1 MRTMKKILI
10 LLAVATLTANLT
22 GCYCCRG
29 LRNWFYQGA
38 YCGPAAA
45 PLATMTAPP
54 QYCQPTAAPM
64 MSYGEQECS
73 CGTPY
78 VGQAVY
84 DAGWTEDGCA
94 YQGGEGGVIMQSPDG
109 AVYPGPAE

>member
-1 MRTMKKILI
+1 MKRTLI
-10 LLAVATLTANLT
+10 LLAVATLTANLA
-22 GCYCCRG
+22 GCCCCRG
-29 LRNWFYQGA
+29 WRDWFYQGA

-54 QYCQPTAAPM
+54 AVYPQYAPQYAAPAATPM

-78 VGQAVY
+78 VGQTVY
-84 DAGWTEDGCA
+84 DAGWTQDGSCA
-94 YQGGEGGVIMQSPDG
+94 YPGGEG
-109 AVYPGPAE
+109 